1 MNQDRERE
9 RRERERDSIRW
20 RRSGLTLHG
29 QHRGTVTYPPRRNA
43 PTIYILTRLWLR
55 GSGASIAGTAIAGTA
70 TLVPPRARPSGVQ
83 QRVDDAITLTGHC
96 ESAGRDAIVRNDE
109 RRRER
114 TPQFSL
120 TAISLSFLV

>member
-1 MNQDRERE
+1 MR
-9 RRERERDSIRW
+9 
-20 RRSGLTLHG
+20 G

-55 GSGASIAGTAIAGTA
+55 GSGVSSRGDSFPG
-70 TLVPPRARPSGVQ
+70 PPRVRLSGAQ
-83 QRVDDAITLTGHC
+83 QRVDDAITLTGHR

-114 TPQFSL
+114 TPRPFL
-120 TAISLSFLV
+120 TAISLSRFSFNFLIVFILNVRSEDRIKKYSTGIIYYNKI